1 MAEIRDRALLLRR
14 IPYGETSLVIHLLT
28 AEHGRIALMARGA
41 RRSKSPYRASLEPLY
56 ELAAAWRPGRT
67 GMGTLVD
74 AGRHAAPLLG
84 EEKMLCGLELLAI
97 ASGLF
102 REGDAYGFDEV
113 LAALHMLNERPADA
127 GLCAAIW
134 YLLQQSGWIGSL
146 DHCWQCGAAVDAGEN
161 MGWANAQLVCQS
173 CACNAPGVSAG
184 LRKSIAGHMRQ
195 ANVLPRKADVPL
207 WQRMV
212 CDVLQGHGIKYPAVM
227 GRD

>member
-28 AEHGRIALMARGA
+28 AAHGRIALMARGA
-41 RRSKSPYRASLEPLY
+41 RRAKSPFRASLEPLY
-56 ELAAAWRPGRT
+56 ELAVAWRPGRT

-74 AGRHAAPLLG
+74 AGRQAAPFLD
-84 EEKMLCGLELLAI
+84 EARMLSGLELLAV
-97 ASGLF
+97 AAGLF
-102 REGDAYGFDEV
+102 REGDAHGFDEV
-113 LAALHMLNERPADA
+113 CAALHMLEERRPDA

-134 YLLQQSGWIGSL
+134 HLLQQSGWIGSL
-146 DHCWQCGAAVDAGEN
+146 DHCWQCGAAVDAAEN

-173 CACNAPGVSAG
+173 CAGGGPCVSAG

-195 ANVLPRKADVPL
+195 ANVLPRKADLPL
-207 WQRMV
+207 WQRMIR
-212 CDVLQGHGIKYPAVM
+212 DVLQGHGIRYPVAM